1 MNALRALAFWPSST
15 SLRLR
20 IFLALAAA
28 TMGGALATGLY
39 AIFADVDRL
48 GFAARLIKVAP
59 KALALAALLL
69 PAAAAAA
76 AYVGGRLARPIE
88 DLTEAATRIAE
99 GNRGA
104 RLPRGEGD
112 EMRRLA
118 RALVSMRREL
128 EGKPYAA
135 AFLRDAWHDLKTPV
149 AALQATLEVL
159 DDEAFDDPVAAR
171 HFLVN
176 LRRSTDQLE
185 RTLADLVTLARFETA
200 SLRPDQPASMR
211 DLVLEALERIEPLA
225 EATNVTLSAGPASVS
240 TRAPATPTDRVRC
253 DPSAIGRALA
263 NLLENAVSATPGGNV
278 EIAVDVGGRDSVA
291 IDVVNEPALVPHE
304 ARSRLFERAPK
315 SPASR
320 SSGLGLAMVRAAVE
334 AHGGT
339 IRFLEL
345 GPPRVRVRLELPR

>member
-1 MNALRALAFWPSST
+1 MSWPLRPT

-20 IFLALAAA
+20 IFIALAAA
-28 TMGGALATGLY
+28 TMCGALATGLY
-39 AIFADVDRL
+39 AVFADANAL
-48 GFAARLIKVAP
+48 GFTARLAKVTP

-69 PAAAAAA
+69 PAAALAA
-76 AYVGGRLARPIE
+76 AYVGGRLSRPIE

-99 GNRGA
+99 GHRTTT
-104 RLPRGEGD
+104 LPRGEGD

-159 DDEAFDDPVAAR
+159 DDDAFDDPAAAR

-185 RTLADLVTLARFETA
+185 RTLEDLVTLARFETA
-200 SLRPDQPASMR
+200 SLSPDERTSMGN
-211 DLVLEALERIEPLA
+211 LVQDALERIEPLA
-225 EATNVTLSAGPASVS
+225 EATNVAVS
-240 TRAPATPTDRVRC
+240 SGGGRGEGDHLRC
-253 DPSAIGRALA
+253 DSAAIGRALG
-263 NLLENAVSATPGGNV
+263 NLLENAVTATPGGKV
-278 EIAVDVGGRDSVA
+278 DIAVDVGGRDTIVV
-291 IDVVNEPALVPHE
+291 DVVNEPASVPPD
-304 ARSRLFERAPK
+304 ARRRLFERAPK
-315 SPASR
+315 SKSGR
-320 SSGLGLAMVRAAVE
+320 GSGLGLAMVRAAVE

-339 IRFLEL
+339 IRFLEM

>member
-1 MNALRALAFWPSST
+1 MSRRPRTTST

-20 IFLALAAA
+20 IFIALAAA
-28 TMGGALATGLY
+28 TMCGALSTGLY
-39 AIFADVDRL
+39 AVIADETAL
-48 GFAARLIKVAP
+48 GFTGRLVRITP

-69 PAAAAAA
+69 PAAALMA

-99 GNRGA
+99 GHRA
-104 RLPRGEGD
+104 TSLPRGEGD

-159 DDEAFDDPVAAR
+159 DDGAVDDPVVAR
-171 HFLVN
+171 RFVAN
-176 LRRSTDQLE
+176 LRRSADQLE
-185 RTLADLVTLARFETA
+185 RTLEDLVTLARFETS
-200 SLRPDQPASMR
+200 SLSPDERTRMG
-211 DLVLEALERIEPLA
+211 DLVLDALERVEPLA
-225 EATNVTLSAGPASVS
+225 EATKVTISAC
-240 TRAPATPTDRVRC
+240 PT
-253 DPSAIGRALA
+253 SADHFHGDAAAISRALG
-263 NLLENAVSATPGGNV
+263 NLLENAVAATPGGKV
-278 EIAVDVGGRDSVA
+278 EIAVDTARPDTIAV
-291 IDVVNEPALVPHE
+291 DVVNEPASVPAA
-304 ARSRLFERAPK
+304 ARTRLFERAPT
-315 SPASR
+315 SR
-320 SSGLGLAMVRAAVE
+320 SGRGSGLGLAMVRAAVE

-339 IRFLEL
+339 IRFVEM

>member
-1 MNALRALAFWPSST
+1 VSWPLRPT

-28 TMGGALATGLY
+28 TMCGALATGLY
-39 AIFADVDRL
+39 AVLADANAL
-48 GFAARLIKVAP
+48 GFQARLVKVTP

-69 PAAAAAA
+69 PAAAVAA
-76 AYVGGRLARPIE
+76 AYVGGRLSRPIE

-99 GNRGA
+99 GHRA
-104 RLPRGEGD
+104 TKLPRGEGD

-159 DDEAFDDPVAAR
+159 DDDAFDDPAAAR

-185 RTLADLVTLARFETA
+185 RTLEDLVTLARFETA
-200 SLRPDQPASMR
+200 SLSPDERTSMGALVR
-211 DLVLEALERIEPLA
+211 DALERIEPLA
-225 EATNVTLSAGPASVS
+225 EATNVSVS
-240 TRAPATPTDRVRC
+240 SGGGRGEGDHLRC
-253 DPSAIGRALA
+253 DPAAIGRALG
-263 NLLENAVSATPGGNV
+263 NILENAVTATPGGKV
-278 EIAVDVGGRDSVA
+278 DIAVDVARHDTIVV
-291 IDVVNEPALVPHE
+291 DVVNEPASIPLD
-304 ARSRLFERAPK
+304 ARRRLFERAPK
-315 SPASR
+315 SKSGR
-320 SSGLGLAMVRAAVE
+320 GSGLGLAMVRAAVE

-339 IRFLEL
+339 IRFVEM